1 MYIHVCP
8 ALYVNK
14 GGKKT
19 IQLYTK
25 PYILLVTILIFS
37 VLRNVGFVHQTLHKP
52 STELYIEPFSELY
65 IEPFSELYIEL
76 FTERCTNPHVEVRKA
91 LPFREGLG

>member
-14 GGKKT
+14 RGTKKT

-25 PYILLVTILIFS
+25 PYILLVMTLIFS
-37 VLRNVGFVHQTLHKP
+37 VLRNVGFAAKTIHKLYTNYTLNPSQNYTLNSSQNVAQILMLKLEKP
-52 STELYIEPFSELY
+52 FPLG
-65 IEPFSELYIEL
+65 
-76 FTERCTNPHVEVRKA
+76 R
-91 LPFREGLG
+91 GLG

>member
-14 GGKKT
+14 RETKKT

-25 PYILLVTILIFS
+25 PYILLVTMLIFS

-52 STELYIEPFSELY
+52 YTNPAQNYTLNSSQNVAQPCI
-65 IEPFSELYIEL
+65 
-76 FTERCTNPHVEVRKA
+76 NPHVEVRKV